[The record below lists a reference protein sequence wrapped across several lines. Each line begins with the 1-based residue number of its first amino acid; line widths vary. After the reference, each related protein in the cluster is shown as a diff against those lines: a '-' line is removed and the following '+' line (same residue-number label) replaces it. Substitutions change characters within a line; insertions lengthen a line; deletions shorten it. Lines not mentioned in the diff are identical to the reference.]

1 MLTSARYL
9 AHADPQSRWSA
20 KGRKHIWSMHPIE
33 QFIPLNKSYE
43 RNWHIWVEINWSKDF
58 GCWSPKF
65 VSSRQQLIGAAASC
79 FVQETKIICYPTSRE
94 VAGTFF
100 EEKFQSEKTWRKKLS
115 AKYFNINLTFEPM
128 KLPQSL
134 PPDHLLPNK
143 QAYKWEVHGNCK
155 VFVFKDFKE
164 GSDLWTEVSIHPSIH
179 PWNHHR

>member
-1 MLTSARYL
+1 MLTNLSGDKLLQRFWL
-9 AHADPQSRWSA
+9 LVTEVCEQQTTADWS
-20 KGRKHIWSMHPIE
+20 GG
-33 QFIPLNKSYE
+33 QLL
-43 RNWHIWVEINWSKDF
+43 
-58 GCWSPKF
+58 CT
-65 VSSRQQLIGAAASC
+65 RQEKRPCHQ
-79 FVQETKIICYPTSRE
+79 IICYPTSRE

-100 EEKFQSEKTWRKKLS
+100 EENFQSEKTWRKKLS

-164 GSDLWTEVSIHPSIH
+164 GSDLWTEVRIHPSIH
-179 PWNHHR
+179 ETTTDNFMCHQTSNA